1 MKIPSALTA
10 VLTAGL
16 LLLGGIAAPADA
28 GATYVTNLRA
38 AARALPVANENNA
51 GYDRD
56 RYFGGWKD
64 SDKDC
69 QDTRAEVLVA
79 ESKAALSY
87 TTSRRCTVSTG
98 RWTTS
103 FDNKVHTSAK
113 TVQIDHTVP
122 VAEAWGSG
130 ARNWTQTRRV
140 AFYNDIGY
148 AGTLN
153 AQTTLLNQQKQAKG
167 PEDWMPPSNRCS
179 YVSQW
184 ITVKARWGMTVDSRE
199 KAALVKIADSCP
211 AAQLTI
217 TKY

>member
-1 MKIPSALTA
+1 MKITSGLVA

-16 LLLGGIAAPADA
+16 LLTGLAAPADA
-28 GATYVTNLRA
+28 GTTYTTNLRA
-38 AARALPVANENNA
+38 AARALPVAVQNNA

-56 RYFGGWKD
+56 RYFGGWND
-64 SDKDC
+64 ADRDC

-79 ESKAALSY
+79 ETKASLTY
-87 TTSRRCTVSTG
+87 TTTRRCTVATG
-98 RWTTS
+98 RWVTTW
-103 FDNKVHTSAK
+103 DNKVHTSAK

-122 VAEAWGSG
+122 VVEAWGSG
-130 ARNWTQTRRV
+130 ARTWSQARRV

-167 PEDWMPPSNRCS
+167 PEDWMPQQNRCA
-179 YVSQW
+179 YIAQW
-184 ITVKARWGMTVDSRE
+184 VTVKARWGMTVDARE
-199 KAALVKIADSCP
+199 KAALVRSADQCP
-211 AAQLTI
+211 ASQLTI